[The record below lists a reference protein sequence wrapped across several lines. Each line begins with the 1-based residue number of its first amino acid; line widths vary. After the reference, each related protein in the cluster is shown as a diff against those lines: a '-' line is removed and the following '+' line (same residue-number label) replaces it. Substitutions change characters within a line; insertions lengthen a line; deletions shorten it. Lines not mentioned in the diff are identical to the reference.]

1 MEARRGRLT
10 SIARAD
16 LDGHVKA
23 CDACKH
29 EEAIDSVL
37 DVALS
42 KLTAEPP
49 PSTGALKD
57 ARLPPL
63 HTRLDAAHAGVR
75 ASVRRRMFWGLFGL
89 TVLGLAVVLFPR
101 GYVEADPLVREAV
114 NDHVRLLTAKA
125 PVEAA
130 GDSLDKVTRELVGRL
145 DFAPANGFGGDAET
159 KLIGASVAYFIDR
172 NAAAFIYQHE
182 THTVTVLVFRADGL
196 PWRGNGS
203 RYAVTKQGYRAVLF
217 RHADLGYAIVSELPE
232 AALISIAAKVDSL

>member
-1 MEARRGRLT
+1 MKG
-10 SIARAD
+10 
-16 LDGHVKA
+16 

-42 KLTAEPP
+42 KLTAEPAAADAVK
-49 PSTGALKD
+49 G

-63 HTRLDAAHAGVR
+63 RSRLDAAHAEVR
-75 ASVRRRMFWGLFGL
+75 TSVRRRMFWGLFGL
-89 TVLGLAVVLFPR
+89 TALGVAVVLFPR
-101 GYVEADPLVREAV
+101 GYVETDPLVREAV
-114 NDHVRLLTAKA
+114 NDHVRVLTAKA

-130 GDSLDKVTRELVGRL
+130 GDSVEKVLPQLAGRL
-145 DFAPANGFGGDAET
+145 DFAPANAFGGDGET
-159 KLIGASVAYFIDR
+159 RLTGASVAYFIDR
-172 NAAAFIYQHE
+172 NAAAFIYQRE

-217 RHADLGYAIVSELPE
+217 RHADLGYAVVSDLSE
-232 AALISIAAKVDSL
+232 AALISIAAKVDSP